1 MSKQVSST
9 AFQMAV
15 KVWLRL
21 VFASLL
27 CFVVWVSFEA
37 MGLSFF
43 GEVTGYEIYEVG
55 ENPHL
60 VASHTFSEGEDRG
73 VVIEVEENQELRY
86 NRVMPAQTKATV
98 GVLSSLFMLLIYGIF
113 PYNMLWNRGSRDN
126 NFVNLGRISQD
137 KLFGL
142 KVGLLATA
150 PSALIYILL
159 IFGKIGL
166 MPSDVL
172 RWHRL
177 LNTPFIPFID
187 AVEAGAKTAVD
198 LPFFSLLALIATL
211 LFVPL
216 ICWLGYF
223 LGYKQISVRER
234 LIYKKKS

>member
-1 MSKQVSST
+1 
-9 AFQMAV
+9 
-15 KVWLRL
+15 
-21 VFASLL
+21 
-27 CFVVWVSFEA
+27 
-37 MGLSFF
+37 
-43 GEVTGYEIYEVG
+43 VG

-60 VASHTFSEGEDRG
+60 VASHTFSEGEDRTA
-73 VVIEVEENQELRY
+73 VIEAEENQEVRY
-86 NRVMPAQTKATV
+86 NRAMPARTKATV

-113 PYNMLWNRGSRDN
+113 PYNMMWNRGSRDN

-187 AVEAGAKTAVD
+187 AVSAGAKTAVD
-198 LPFFSLLALIATL
+198 LPIFSLLALIATL

>member
-1 MSKQVSST
+1 
-9 AFQMAV
+9 
-15 KVWLRL
+15 
-21 VFASLL
+21 
-27 CFVVWVSFEA
+27 
-37 MGLSFF
+37 
-43 GEVTGYEIYEVG
+43 
-55 ENPHL
+55 
-60 VASHTFSEGEDRG
+60 
-73 VVIEVEENQELRY
+73 
-86 NRVMPAQTKATV
+86 
-98 GVLSSLFMLLIYGIF
+98 
-113 PYNMLWNRGSRDN
+113 
-126 NFVNLGRISQD
+126 
-137 KLFGL
+137 L

-187 AVEAGAKTAVD
+187 AVAAGAKTAVD